1 MATRGRKPA
10 DSSTARDKDELKG
23 TLAEIEKRYGKVV
36 TRGSESL
43 QPLRISTG
51 SFMLDFCTLGGIS
64 TGRISKLVGNKHAGK
79 STVADKIIASAQRQW
94 PDQRVV
100 KLDMEGTHESV
111 WSSKLGVDNDALLLV
126 QPETGEAALDM
137 ADALIHTK
145 EVSLIVVDSLAQLVP
160 AKEMDSSAEDQHVG
174 LQSRLIGSFVR
185 KAVSG
190 LMSEKMRGHNVSL
203 LFINQFRSKIG
214 GWSPT
219 GDPLTEPG
227 GKGLGFA
234 YSLEVTMKNKE
245 EKGKDA
251 YDVETMVEN
260 EHAFS
265 ITKNKLNGGPRTG
278 EFRLRRVPDEST
290 GLDIGDVDDAS
301 TLLAFA
307 KKFNAYTGGGSS
319 WTLDFWDEEHRFGK
333 LDEAVA
339 KLYEDRDLYWKLR
352 NFLICEQAKNL
363 GMPDEFLERFYP
375 D

>member
-1 MATRGRKPA
+1 MATAKRTR
-10 DSSTARDKDELKG
+10 STSTESGGGEELTAVLG
-23 TLAEIEKRYGKVV
+23 EINKRFGKVI
-36 TRGSESL
+36 TKGSDAT
-43 QPLRISTG
+43 QPERISTG
-51 SFMLDFCTLGGIS
+51 SFMLDFCTLGGIP
-64 TGRISKLVGNKHAGK
+64 TGRISKIVGNKHAGK
-79 STVADKIIASAQRQW
+79 STVSDKIIAAAQRQY

-111 WSSKLGVDNDALLLV
+111 WSGKLGVDNDALLLA

-137 ADALIHTK
+137 CDALMRTK

-160 AKEMDSSAEDQHVG
+160 AKEIEASAEDQFVG
-174 LQSRLIGSFVR
+174 LQARLIGSFVR

-190 LMSEKMRGHNVSL
+190 LLTEKLRGHNVTL

-245 EKGKDA
+245 EKGKDSHE
-251 YDVETMVEN
+251 VETMVEN

-278 EFRLRRVPDEST
+278 EFRLRRVPDEEL
-290 GLDIGDVDDAS
+290 GLGIGDIDDAS

-307 KKFNAYTGGGSS
+307 KKFGAYTGGGQS
-319 WTLDFWDEEHRFGK
+319 WKLDFWDEEHNFRR
-333 LDEAVA
+333 LDDAIVH
-339 KLYEDRDLYWKLR
+339 LYEDRDLYWKLR
-352 NFLICEQAKNL
+352 NFLICEQATHL
-363 GMPDEFLERFYP
+363 GMPDDFLERFYP
-375 D
+375 